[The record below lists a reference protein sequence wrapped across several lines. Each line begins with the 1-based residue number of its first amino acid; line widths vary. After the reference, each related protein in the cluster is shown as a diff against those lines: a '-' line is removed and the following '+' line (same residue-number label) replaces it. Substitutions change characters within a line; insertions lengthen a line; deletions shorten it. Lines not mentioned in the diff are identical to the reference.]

1 MFYLTKST
9 KEFLSSLNCGSDGL
23 IKLHKADKHLDFM
36 DEKYRKRLYTGEIIK
51 SPEYL
56 NRTSTGST
64 GYTGY
69 TSCTGYTG
77 YTGST
82 KVTSGQ
88 EVTPG
93 KFAENYTELADLDT
107 VLVYIRGTFAL
118 IPEARKQFITNFYGQ
133 TIGLLKAS
141 VWFADVNS
149 HKPVYPRLKPN
160 TDDVLKSMA
169 KLDPN
174 FDKLDVLTIKTPSDP
189 DTDQST
195 KPVTWNSM
203 YVELLDQPCSNP
215 DNALVDISVDRTPLK
230 TPRTIVNTESKPCST
245 SIIFCIR
252 INLLNKPEIREHVK
266 LIFDLFA

>member
-1 MFYLTKST
+1 MFYLTKTT
-9 KEFLSSLNCGSDGL
+9 KDFLSSLNCGSDGL
-23 IKLHKADKHLDFM
+23 IKLQKTDKHPDFM
-36 DEKYRKRLYTGEIIK
+36 DEKYRKRTYTGDITK
-51 SPEYL
+51 THGYTTDTR
-56 NRTSTGST
+56 NFGST
-64 GYTGY
+64 G
-69 TSCTGYTG
+69 C
-77 YTGST
+77 TGST

-93 KFAENYTELADLDT
+93 KFAENYTELAELDT
-107 VLVYIRGTFAL
+107 AAVYIRGTFAL
-118 IPEARKQFITNFYGQ
+118 IPEARKQFITNFIAKN
-133 TIGLLKAS
+133 IGMFDAF

-160 TDDVLKSMA
+160 ADDVLKSMA

-174 FDKLDVLTIKTPSDP
+174 FDKLDVLTVKTPLEP

-195 KPVTWNSM
+195 KPVTWNSV

-230 TPRTIVNTESKPCST
+230 TPRTIVDTESKPSST

-252 INLLNKPEIREHVK
+252 MNLLDKPEIREQVR